1 MKKGDARTFVLLG
14 IFVFIGLLFM
24 LFVNINPI
32 NSQMLG
38 VADPKSKD
46 MKETR
51 TDEASVDE
59 PKTPEEL
66 SERMFSDKM
75 SDFKALVVGLEQ
87 RDTQKFKTDTQK
99 ALNKLADIIGE
110 FSSISGDKQST
121 INEKILNT
129 RRSAEKLALLQDDE
143 KIITELKSG
152 LTSANE
158 AVKGIKANLN
168 CEKREDRTLC
178 EGIER
183 KSTDIENKL
192 AKIDKTNYKS
202 KTKEI
207 FADFHS
213 LLQYLHKKVSTPTNN
228 MTMVQPENANDM
240 LEQPYQVINKQ
251 ESKKQYTKSHDN
263 CDNHDDHDN
272 NDDND
277 DWDDRDKKQKGSNPQ
292 GCKIKDDKGVNKDV
306 K

>member
-14 IFVFIGLLFM
+14 IFLFIGLLFM
-24 LFVNINPI
+24 LFANINPI

-51 TDEASVDE
+51 TDEAAVDE

-75 SDFKALVVGLEQ
+75 SDFKALIVGLEQ

-121 INEKILNT
+121 INEKILST

-143 KIITELKSG
+143 KIITELKNG

-158 AVKGIKANLN
+158 AIKGIKVNLN

-192 AKIDKTNYKS
+192 TKIDKTNYKS

-213 LLQYLHKKVSTPTNN
+213 ILQYLHKKVSTPTNN
-228 MTMVQPENANDM
+228 MTMIQPENAND
-240 LEQPYQVINKQ
+240 LSEQPYQVINKQ

-263 CDNHDDHDN
+263 CDCDNHDDHD
-272 NDDND
+272 DND
-277 DWDDRDKKQKGSNPQ
+277 KCDDRDKQQKGSNPS
-292 GCKIKDDKGVNKDV
+292 GCKIKDEKGINKDV